1 MEIVG
6 RTEKNEEISCG
17 GFVLDSAD
25 GRTDQL
31 FCQNIPKN
39 DSDAAVSCF
48 REPQYKLKGEGRQ
61 TLVLW
66 SQEPEAERVY
76 IQRAIKNFE
85 EATGNRVKVKSY
97 PKEEFQKTDQAGLC
111 RKAKEARPASDLW
124 RDQH

>member
-1 MEIVG
+1 MK
-6 RTEKNEEISCG
+6 RYLAA
-17 GFVLDSAD
+17 VLSLILLTAGLIGCSAKH
-25 GRTDQL
+25 
-31 FCQNIPKN
+31 PKN

-97 PKEEFQKTDQAGLC
+97 PCLLYT
-111 RKAKEARPASDLW
+111 SDAA
-124 RDQH
+124 DE